1 MELRRRLKLRST
13 GLAVIEKSRMRQ
25 RSRLTYIRC
34 GDANTKF
41 FHLKANAR
49 SWKNYILC
57 LQNEGGMV
65 FSQQE
70 KEKVA
75 DEYFSEYLGNAV
87 KNHGPR
93 LSGTRIHIERPIAA
107 GDAIISR

>member
-1 MELRRRLKLRST
+1 VFEGQQPGVHIVLQVVANECTLWF
-13 GLAVIEKSRMRQ
+13 
-25 RSRLTYIRC
+25 RLTYIRC

-49 SWKNYILC
+49 RKKKLHPLLTES
-57 LQNEGGMV
+57 GGLV

-75 DEYFSEYLGNAV
+75 DEILVSTWALRSLEP
-87 KNHGPR
+87 GP
-93 LSGTRIHIERPIAA
+93 
-107 GDAIISR
+107 